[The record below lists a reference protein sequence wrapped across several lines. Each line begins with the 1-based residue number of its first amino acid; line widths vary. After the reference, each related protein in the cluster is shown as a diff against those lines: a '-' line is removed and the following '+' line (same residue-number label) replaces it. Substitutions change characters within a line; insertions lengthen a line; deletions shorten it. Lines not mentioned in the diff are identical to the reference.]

1 MPPPHRQRSRAP
13 HTTVA
18 SQPLVSCRAYHQHCI
33 PVLQHSWQSP
43 PCRPCL
49 APYHGHRTHAA
60 ICLSLSSHSTPA
72 APRVRQNEQHYSSQS
87 PIAVSKVRPRHNPT
101 TCHEH
106 TSPHTRHT
114 RAPLR
119 SPLHAALCTV
129 HRTRPWQA
137 LAVGD
142 VHRLARHRRSLVANT
157 VAAVAAAPA
166 APAELP

>member
-1 MPPPHRQRSRAP
+1 MPPPHRKRSRAP

-18 SQPLVSCRAYHQHCI
+18 SQPLVSCRAS
-33 PVLQHSWQSP
+33 PALHSRSP
-43 PCRPCL
+43 TFVAVTSLCRPCL

-87 PIAVSKVRPRHNPT
+87 PIAVSKVRPRQHPT

-114 RAPLR
+114 HAPLR
-119 SPLHAALCTV
+119 SPLHATLCTV

-142 VHRLARHRRSLVANT
+142 VHRLASHRRSLVATT